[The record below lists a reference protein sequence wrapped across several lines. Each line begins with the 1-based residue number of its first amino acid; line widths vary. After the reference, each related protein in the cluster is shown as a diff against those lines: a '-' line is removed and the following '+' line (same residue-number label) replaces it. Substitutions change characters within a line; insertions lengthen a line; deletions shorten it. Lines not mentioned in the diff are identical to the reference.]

1 MDDPPGL
8 LFPPPGCPPPD
19 LDPYEDTDD
28 LPPGMDL
35 EKKNCSSLA
44 QTDGPHFSFKKK
56 QHAKLQK
63 SMNAKAA
70 RTGNDYDADFDPP
83 GLTQEEDEEEDG
95 AGPKKN
101 CSSLAQT
108 DGPHFSFKKKQH
120 AKLQKSINA
129 KAARTGNDHDA
140 YLASAHRA
148 KKSSTS
154 LSPEQVQAP
163 QADQRTIEIER
174 FVADRKA
181 KNAEKRKIE
190 RFIADMIPEADAIIK
205 MLTQCLKAEK
215 ENCLRVEAGKEALIR
230 PIPVY
235 EYKPVQP
242 DWIVHGSK
250 ADIIWKQI
258 VEKAIPTGPII

>member
-35 EKKNCSSLA
+35 E
-44 QTDGPHFSFKKK
+44 
-56 QHAKLQK
+56 
-63 SMNAKAA
+63 
-70 RTGNDYDADFDPP
+70 
-83 GLTQEEDEEEDG
+83 
-95 AGPKKN
+95 KKN

-258 VEKAIPTGPII
+258 VEKATSTINFLQARIQFLKDCLRKDQEKRKTTEMEES